1 MRVDLRNSASGRE
14 PRTAFARTGAMRVL
28 VPIVPVFLAA
38 AFACASSPPALEDP
52 RSLSPAELQVQ
63 TGRLVV
69 SAPASDAPALV
80 PVEARSFRDWSELVA
95 FAEKELGGEPVYG
108 PDGEMVAIQGE
119 LIQQGPVVFRDADGS
134 VFADDEL
141 VAAYLGGATGRL
153 TVAGEVFD
161 LQRVAPESSV
171 VLLAKSEDCQGS
183 DCVAGES
190 WVTHRFIY
198 HSVGGKTR
206 QASGGTRALS
216 YPCCNSGRLVTVD
229 GRRQCRFLNPG
240 AWEYDRELG
249 RLVPK
254 LDDPSEDL
262 YRFTD
267 PQTCSRQVLAN
278 HLRLDLR
285 LIFGPNQATTLSRE
299 GDNVREI
306 QIKRWLVS
314 VGGDIAGTQ
323 FVDDVVGVCGFH
335 SSTRGGPTET
345 HDGFTGDDNVL
356 CRRN

>member
-1 MRVDLRNSASGRE
+1 MRVELPNSAPGRA
-14 PRTAFARTGAMRVL
+14 PGTVFVRTGAMRVL
-28 VPIVPVFLAA
+28 VPLFLAA
-38 AFACASSPPALEDP
+38 AFACGPSLPALEDP

-63 TGRLVV
+63 SGRLVV
-69 SAPASDAPALV
+69 SSPASDAPALV

-95 FAEKELGGEPVYG
+95 FAERELGGEPVYG
-108 PDGEMVAIQGE
+108 PDGEIVAIQGE
-119 LIQQGPVVFRDADGS
+119 LIQKGPVVFRDAGGS

-153 TVAGEVFD
+153 TVADEVFD
-161 LQRVAPESSV
+161 LQRVDPESSV
-171 VLLAKSEDCQGS
+171 VLLAKSETCTDSGS

-190 WVTHRFIY
+190 WVTHRFFY

-206 QASGGTRALS
+206 QARGGTRTVS
-216 YPCCNSGRLVTVD
+216 YPCCTSGRLVTVD
-229 GRRQCRFLNPG
+229 GRRQCRLLSPG
-240 AWEYDRELG
+240 AWEYDPELG

-262 YRFTD
+262 YLFTD

-285 LIFGPNQATTLSRE
+285 LIFGPNQATTLSKE

-314 VGGDIAGTQ
+314 IGGDIAGTQ

-335 SSTRGGPTET
+335 SSTRGGTTET
-345 HDGFTGDDNVL
+345 HDGFTGDDNIL